1 MPRRMLVMT
10 NDKAPRGFLQ
20 GVRVVSFTTSVAG
33 PNAARVLAAC
43 GAEVIKIE
51 SHHGGLD
58 NFRFFGAGDDLDRA
72 PRFIESNL
80 NVVSALI
87 NLKDPIGIRLTKELI
102 AKSDVV
108 LDNFRPDVMN
118 RLGLGPDDLR
128 ATKPELIVCRMPGL
142 GLSGPK
148 YWYGTWGSTLTAFS
162 GVTHM
167 WNHPNQ
173 PRPVGAQVVY
183 PDYLSAAMVPAAIVA
198 ALIRRQQ
205 TGQGATLE
213 LAQIEATA
221 YVLGTTFLDAAVN
234 SREPQPIGNDW
245 PYAAPHGCYPCLGD
259 DRWCAIAVETDEQ
272 WRSLTAILGC
282 PQLAED
288 PRFATLVERRKRLS
302 ELDALVSGW
311 TSQREAHSVMH
322 QLQRA
327 RVPAGV
333 VQSGEDLFH
342 DLHLR
347 ERGFIAGV
355 EHPTAGHIPLPTV
368 PMRISD
374 GGIEPPRCSDPL
386 GAHTEYVI
394 CELLGYSAEQLA
406 QWRAAEVLN

>member
-1 MPRRMLVMT
+1 V
-10 NDKAPRGFLQ
+10 GFLK
-20 GVRVVSFTTSVAG
+20 GIRAVTFTTSVAG

-80 NVVSALI
+80 NVLSALI
-87 NLKDPIGIRLTKELI
+87 NLKDETGIRLTKELI

-118 RLGLGPDDLR
+118 RLGLGPEDLH
-128 ATKPELIVCRMPGL
+128 AIKPDLIVARMPGM

-173 PRPVGAQVVY
+173 PRPVGAQIVY
-183 PDYLSAAMVPAAIVA
+183 PDYLSAGLVPAAIIA

-213 LAQIEATA
+213 LAQVEATA
-221 YVLGTTFLDAAVN
+221 YVLGTTFLEAAVN
-234 SREPQPIGNDW
+234 QREPQPSGNDW
-245 PYAAPHGCYPCLGD
+245 PYAAPHGVYPCLGE

-272 WRSLTAILGC
+272 WRALANILG
-282 PQLAED
+282 PPELGTD
-288 PRFATLVERRKRLS
+288 SRYATLRARRRHLT
-302 ELDALVSGW
+302 ELDKLVTAW
-311 TSQREAHSVMH
+311 TKEREAHAAMH
-322 QLQRA
+322 QLQQA
-327 RVPAGV
+327 GVPAGV

-347 ERGFIAGV
+347 ERGFIGGV
-355 EHPTAGHIPLPTV
+355 EHPTVGHIPLPIV
-368 PMRISD
+368 PMNISD
-374 GGIEPPRCSDPL
+374 PNAIEPLRCSDPL
-386 GAHTEYVI
+386 GAHTEYVV
-394 CELLGYSAEQLA
+394 CDLLGYSKDQLA
-406 QWRAAEVLN
+406 AWRAAEVLN